1 MADISD
7 QRIVDAYQKV
17 RNDAS
22 GVNWF
27 TIGYEGN
34 TKLVFQNEGSGGVS
48 ELVSHFQDNECQ
60 YAYLKVKYEADES
73 KRTKFVLLSW
83 AGPSASVLKKGKM
96 SVHKSAVKQVVREF
110 SVEIHVTDRSE
121 IDDEIVLDRIKKANY

>member
-1 MADISD
+1 
-7 QRIVDAYQKV
+7 
-17 RNDAS
+17 
-22 GVNWF
+22 
-27 TIGYEGN
+27 
-34 TKLVFQNEGSGGVS
+34 VFQAEGSGGAS

-96 SVHKSAVKQVVREF
+96 SVHKAAVKQVVREF

-121 IDDEIVLDRIKKANY
+121 IDDAIVLDRIKKANY